1 MAKDI
6 KNYTF
11 QQQTTL
17 GYVAFGLLIFLIT
30 VAPFELKIK
39 SEFVSRLLIL
49 SMIILIPTSIAVAWK
64 YAIPEKETFNS
75 RFFAC
80 LKDGFLI
87 IVGCSFLF
95 LILIWLFDI
104 NNDYL
109 IYFFVV
115 LTLLLGVS
123 GNKKIKRGEKTFER
137 TWVDAIVITLAQM
150 ILAWAVIMLVA
161 IALKKISGRK

>member
-1 MAKDI
+1 MKNI
-6 KNYTF
+6 KNHTI
-11 QQQTTL
+11 QEQTTL
-17 GYVAFGLLIFLIT
+17 GYVGLGLLIFLIT
-30 VAPFELKIK
+30 VAPFELKINSQFLSK
-39 SEFVSRLLIL
+39 LLIL
-49 SMIILIPTSIAVAWK
+49 SLLILITISIAVAWK

-87 IVGCSFLF
+87 IVVCSFLF
-95 LILIWLFDI
+95 LILVWLFNI

-115 LTLLLGVS
+115 LTLLLGVA

-161 IALKKISGRK
+161 IAIKKLSGRK

>member
-6 KNYTF
+6 KYYN
-11 QQQTTL
+11 QQQTTI

-30 VAPFELKIK
+30 VGPFEVAIG
-39 SEFVSRLLIL
+39 SEFVSKLIIL
-49 SMIILIPTSIAVAWK
+49 SFLILIPTSIAVAWK
-64 YAIPEKETFNS
+64 YAIPEKETFIS

-80 LKDGFLI
+80 LKDGFLV
-87 IVGCSFLF
+87 IVGCSLLF
-95 LILIWLFDI
+95 LTLVWLFNI

-137 TWVDAIVITLAQM
+137 TWVDAIVITCAQM
-150 ILAWAVIMLVA
+150 ILAWAVLMLIA
-161 IALKKISGRK
+161 ILLKKYSRR